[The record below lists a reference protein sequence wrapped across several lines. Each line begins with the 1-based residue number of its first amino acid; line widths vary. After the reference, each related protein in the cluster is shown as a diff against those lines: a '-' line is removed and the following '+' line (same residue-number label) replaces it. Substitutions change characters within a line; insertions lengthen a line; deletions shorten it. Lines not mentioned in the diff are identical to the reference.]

1 MTPAFRAV
9 VLLAT
14 SVAAV
19 MPRPASA
26 QSLLLD
32 RARRAAGLW
41 CFPVVDRPHEW
52 RYLPNDAKI
61 SRDASGAPEFSFIRY
76 VKVTPP
82 ADGAAGGNTITEAE
96 GGGVLHLLVLYETD
110 PKKVQSAQAEL
121 RRDLDDKE
129 ILVSGPVVF
138 SSGRYAVISSIL
150 PAGAAEAAPDTAPVR
165 KLLRS
170 GDAPVLEGNKLALS
184 FDLDKTQAALL
195 NQSFKMAKP
204 DVSISFDMKFSGLT
218 DPYDATIDVS
228 WDMVHHS
235 QKIGGGV
242 NLYFVSA
249 DVKVAL
255 EELKRTGAVKVT
267 SRGENANMEGLLNA
281 AYTKIMD
288 LLFAPVPNTDA
299 PGNAAPGLLDLLGVG
314 TSGGSAATWFSIHGS
329 YQLKD
334 LRTTGHTTIDLNHQS
349 AAERHTLLTV
359 NVGELYS
366 KYGTNPQYFRTA
378 NLFEDAV
385 FQKRNVLVSL
395 DGSLLP
401 EFGKFVNSVTV
412 TLKKTHQDGTTTLG
426 ESVVTKSTAAALAED
441 AAHGALAL
449 TYGYA
454 GDDDREA
461 WLRYDYRTRWN
472 FQGGASY
479 DTPWATTDG
488 PMISVFAPYQ
498 HRTIEIFGDP
508 APMRARGV
516 THAVVKVTYPFFGVP
531 HSEQVTCRVGSSPI
545 ESKIDV
551 TLPLDQFAT
560 RINVTWYLTGGKTLT
575 ETREDSSGVVLLDE
589 IPSGVNP

>member
-1 MTPAFRAV
+1 MRLRQGTAIALV
-9 VLLAT
+9 ATAALA
-14 SVAAV
+14 A
-19 MPRPASA
+19 PRASA

-32 RARRAAGLW
+32 RAHRAAGLW
-41 CFPVVDRPHEW
+41 CFPVVDRPHDW
-52 RYLPNDAKI
+52 RYLPADAKI
-61 SRDASGAPEFSFIRY
+61 SRDAAGNPELSFIRY
-76 VKVTPP
+76 VKVTPSAEAP
-82 ADGAAGGNTITEAE
+82 AGGSTITEAE

-129 ILVSGPVVF
+129 ILLGGPVVF

-150 PAGAAEAAPDTAPVR
+150 PTSGGEAAADASPVR

-204 DVSISFDMKFSGLT
+204 DVSISFDMKFAGLT
-218 DPYDATIDVS
+218 DPYDATIDVN

-235 QKIGGGV
+235 QSIGGGV
-242 NLYFVSA
+242 SVYFVSA

-255 EELKRTGAVKVT
+255 EELTRNGAVKVT
-267 SRGENANMEGLLNA
+267 SRGENANMEGLLNT
-281 AYTKIMD
+281 AYAKVMD
-288 LLFAPVPNTDA
+288 LLFAPVPDGNA
-299 PGNAAPGLLDLLGVG
+299 PAAAAPGLLSLLGAG
-314 TSGGSAATWFSIHGS
+314 MSGGSAASWFSIHGS
-329 YQLKD
+329 YELKE
-334 LRTTGHTTIDLNHQS
+334 LRTSGRTTIDLNHQS

-366 KYGTNPQYFRTA
+366 KYGNNPQYFKTA

-385 FQKRNVLVSL
+385 FQKRNVLVAL

-401 EFGKFVNSVTV
+401 EFGAFVSSVTV
-412 TLKKTHQDGTTTLG
+412 TLKKQHQDGTTTLG
-426 ESVVTKSTAAALAED
+426 ESVITKSTAAALAED

-472 FQGGASY
+472 FQGGAAY
-479 DTPWATTDG
+479 DTPWAATDG

-498 HRTIEIFGDP
+498 HRTVEIFGDP
-508 APMRARGV
+508 AILRARGV
-516 THAVVKVTYPFFGVP
+516 THAVVKVTYPFFGTP
-531 HSEQVTCRVGSSPI
+531 RSEQVLCRVGSQPI
-545 ESKIDV
+545 EAKIDV
-551 TLPLDQFAT
+551 TLPLNTFAT
-560 RINVTWYLTGGKTLT
+560 QVHVTWYLAGGRFLT
-575 ETREDSSGVVLLDE
+575 ETREDSSGLVLLDE
-589 IPSGVNP
+589 IPSGGHP